1 MTALQQTTYSM
12 VVPMYNERENIRPF
26 YNRVSKVLEDM
37 GESYEIICVN
47 DGSRDD
53 TLDILLKLHS
63 EDPRVKV
70 IDLSRNF
77 GKEIALTAGIDRATG
92 DAVIPIDADLQDPPE
107 LIPQLVTKWKE
118 GYDVVY
124 ATRLSREGES
134 IIKRM
139 SANLFYRFIN
149 RLTKIEVPKD
159 TGDFRL
165 MSRQVVEALKELREH
180 HRFMK
185 GLFSW
190 VGFRQIGIPYHREA
204 RFAGRTKWNYWKL
217 WNFSLEGIT
226 AFSYIP
232 LQLASCFG
240 MLVALFGFLF
250 GLYLITDTLILGNPV
265 KGYPSL
271 MVVILFLGG
280 VQLITLGIIGEYVG
294 RTYNESKRRPLYY
307 IRNAW
312 GKPFNKQCL
321 ARESV
326 TEEVPGKQIT
336 TE

>member
-47 DGSRDD
+47 DGSRYD
-53 TLDILLKLHS
+53 TLYILLKLHS

-92 DAVIPIDADLQDPPE
+92 AAVIPIDADLQDPPE

-134 IIKRM
+134 IIKRI
-139 SANLFYRFIN
+139 SANLFYRVIN

-165 MSRQVVEALKELREH
+165 QSLHKSMVFAKSFE
-180 HRFMK
+180 RF
-185 GLFSW
+185 
-190 VGFRQIGIPYHREA
+190 YH
-204 RFAGRTKWNYWKL
+204 W
-217 WNFSLEGIT
+217 
-226 AFSYIP
+226 P
-232 LQLASCFG
+232 
-240 MLVALFGFLF
+240 
-250 GLYLITDTLILGNPV
+250 
-265 KGYPSL
+265 
-271 MVVILFLGG
+271 
-280 VQLITLGIIGEYVG
+280 
-294 RTYNESKRRPLYY
+294 
-307 IRNAW
+307 
-312 GKPFNKQCL
+312 
-321 ARESV
+321 
-326 TEEVPGKQIT
+326 
-336 TE
+336 

>member
-1 MTALQQTTYSM
+1 MTVLKRPTYSI
-12 VVPMYNERENIRPF
+12 VVPMYNECENIRPF
-26 YNRVSKVLEDM
+26 YDRVSKVLEDL

-107 LIPQLVTKWKE
+107 LIPQLVTRWKE

-139 SANLFYRFIN
+139 SVNLFYRVIN

-165 MSRQVVEALKELREH
+165 MSRQVVEVLKELREH
-180 HRFMK
+180 RVD
-185 GLFSW
+185 L
-190 VGFRQIGIPYHREA
+190 
-204 RFAGRTKWNYWKL
+204 
-217 WNFSLEGIT
+217 
-226 AFSYIP
+226 
-232 LQLASCFG
+232 
-240 MLVALFGFLF
+240 
-250 GLYLITDTLILGNPV
+250 
-265 KGYPSL
+265 
-271 MVVILFLGG
+271 
-280 VQLITLGIIGEYVG
+280 
-294 RTYNESKRRPLYY
+294 
-307 IRNAW
+307 
-312 GKPFNKQCL
+312 
-321 ARESV
+321 
-326 TEEVPGKQIT
+326 
-336 TE
+336 